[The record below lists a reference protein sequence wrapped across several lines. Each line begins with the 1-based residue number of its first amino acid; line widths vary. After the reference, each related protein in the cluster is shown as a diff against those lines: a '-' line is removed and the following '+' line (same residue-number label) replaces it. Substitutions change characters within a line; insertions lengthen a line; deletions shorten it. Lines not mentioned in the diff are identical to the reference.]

1 MDRTKHETRPDRRDR
16 RDMLR
21 DMIERI
27 AAWIATDTIY
37 C

>member
-1 MDRTKHETRPDRRDR
+1 MDRTKHETRPDRE
-16 RDMLR
+16 MLR

>member
-1 MDRTKHETRPDRRDR
+1 MDRTKHETRPDRRE
-16 RDMLR
+16 MLR
-21 DMIERI
+21 KMIEQI

>member
-1 MDRTKHETRPDRRDR
+1 MKRANKKNAARRDSF
-16 RDMLR
+16 RDLI
-21 DMIERI
+21 DKI